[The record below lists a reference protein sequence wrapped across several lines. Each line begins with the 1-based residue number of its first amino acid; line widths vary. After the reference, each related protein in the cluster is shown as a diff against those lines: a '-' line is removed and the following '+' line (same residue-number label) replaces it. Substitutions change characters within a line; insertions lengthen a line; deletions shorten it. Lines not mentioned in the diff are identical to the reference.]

1 MLLSFNGRYLVICEN
16 TLSKLSVLR
25 VEEEAFPKSPYNR
38 VIFSYYAEAYL
49 DNFLVYVCDDTG
61 TGLSELS
68 EIVGYII
75 FYPQGH
81 IVSIAVHSAYRRRGI
96 GTELV
101 DEVLKRRRGIA
112 SVEVRAS
119 NEVAKT
125 FYMRL
130 GFSLR
135 TIIPR
140 YYGDEDALVVVRA
153 GTGLG
158 AK

>member
-1 MLLSFNGRYLVICEN
+1 MIRKFTNSDLDAI
-16 TLSKLSVLR
+16 LR
-25 VEEEAFPKSPYNR
+25 IEEEAFPKSPYNR
-38 VIFSYYAEAYL
+38 FIFLYYAEAYP
-49 DNFLVYVCDDTG
+49 DNFLVYAYDDAG
-61 TGLSELS
+61 KGLHK
-68 EIVGYII
+68 IAGYII

-81 IVSIAVHSAYRRRGI
+81 IVSIAVYSAYRRRGI

-101 DEVLKRRRGIA
+101 AEVLKRTEGVA

-125 FYMRL
+125 FYKHL

-140 YYGDEDALVVVRA
+140 YYGDEDALVMVRTGMDM
-153 GTGLG
+153 GTKHLW
-158 AK
+158 

>member
-1 MLLSFNGRYLVICEN
+1 MIRKFTNSDLDAI
-16 TLSKLSVLR
+16 LR
-25 VEEEAFPKSPYNR
+25 IEEDAFPKSAYNGF
-38 VIFSYYAEAYL
+38 IFLYYAEAYP
-49 DNFLVYVCDDTG
+49 DNFLVYICDDTG
-61 TGLSELS
+61 KGLSE
-68 EIVGYII
+68 IAGYII

-101 DEVLKRRRGIA
+101 EAVLKRTEGIA

-125 FYMRL
+125 FYKHS

-140 YYGDEDALVVVRA
+140 YYGNEDALVMVR
-153 GTGLG
+153 TGMI
-158 AK
+158 

>member
-1 MLLSFNGRYLVICEN
+1 MIRKFTNSDLDAI
-16 TLSKLSVLR
+16 LR
-25 VEEEAFPKSPYNR
+25 IEREAFPKSPYNR
-38 VIFSYYAEAYL
+38 VTFLYYAEAYP
-49 DNFLVYVCDDTG
+49 DNFLVYTYDDTEK
-61 TGLSELS
+61 GLD

-101 DEVLKRRRGIA
+101 AEVLKRANGVA

-125 FYMRL
+125 FYEHL

-140 YYGDEDALVVVRA
+140 YYGDEDAFVMVR
-153 GTGLG
+153 TGRI
-158 AK
+158 

>member
-1 MLLSFNGRYLVICEN
+1 MIRKFTNSDLDAI
-16 TLSKLSVLR
+16 LR
-25 VEEEAFPKSPYNR
+25 IEKEAFPKSPYNSF
-38 VIFSYYAEAYL
+38 VFSYYAETYP
-49 DNFLVYVCDDTG
+49 DNFLVYKYDDTG
-61 TGLSELS
+61 KGLS

-101 DEVLKRRRGIA
+101 AEVLKRTKGVA

-125 FYMRL
+125 FYKHL

-140 YYGDEDALVVVRA
+140 YYGDEDALVMVRA
-153 GTGLG
+153 GTDMGT
-158 AK
+158 KHFW

>member
-1 MLLSFNGRYLVICEN
+1 MIRKFTNSDLDAI
-16 TLSKLSVLR
+16 LR
-25 VEEEAFPKSPYNR
+25 IEKEAFPKSPYSR
-38 VIFSYYAEAYL
+38 FIFLYYAKVYA

-61 TGLSELS
+61 TGLHK
-68 EIVGYII
+68 IVGYII

-101 DEVLKRRRGIA
+101 EEVLKRTKGIA

-125 FYMRL
+125 FYKHL

-140 YYGDEDALVVVRA
+140 YYGDEDALVMVRT
-153 GTGLG
+153 GTDLG
-158 AK
+158 AKHFW